1 MSKEVLL
8 VVESVSNEKG
18 VPANVI
24 FEALELALATA
35 TKKRFEDEVDLR
47 VEINRHT
54 GAYETFR
61 RWTVVEE
68 DDLDDPAIET
78 WPSKVAQTHPGA
90 QVGDVV
96 EEKIESI
103 EFGRI
108 AAQTAKQV
116 IVQKVREAERA
127 QVVDAYRERLGEIIS
142 GTVKKVTRDN
152 VIVDLGNNAE
162 ALLARE
168 DIISRETFRVGV
180 RLRAL
185 LKEIR
190 TENRGPQLI
199 LSRTAPEMLI
209 ELFRIEVPE
218 IAEGLIEVMAAS
230 RDPGSRAKI
239 AVRSKDKRIDPQG
252 ACIGMRGS
260 RVQAVSGELGG
271 ERVDIVLWDDNPAQF
286 VINAMSPAE
295 VAAIIVDEDAH
306 AMDIAV
312 GADNLAQA
320 IGRGGQNVRLASQLT
335 GWTLNVMT
343 ESDIQAKQQ
352 AETGDILRN
361 FIDEL
366 EVDEDLA
373 QVLVDEGF
381 TSLEEIAY
389 VPLEEMLNI
398 DGFDED
404 TVNELRAR
412 AKDRLLTKAI
422 ATEEKLADAHPA
434 EDLLSLEGMD
444 KDLAMEL
451 AVRGVITREDLAEQS
466 IDDLLDIDGIDDDRA
481 GKLIMAARA
490 HWFE

>member
-18 VPANVI
+18 VPAGVI

-35 TKKRFEDEVDLR
+35 TKKRYEDEVDVR
-47 VEINRHT
+47 VSINRQS
-54 GAYETFR
+54 GNYETFR
-61 RWTVVEE
+61 RWTVVADDAVENPAAELTLDEAREKKE
-68 DDLDDPAIET
+68 D
-78 WPSKVAQTHPGA
+78 AQLGELI
-90 QVGDVV
+90 

-127 QVVDAYRERLGEIIS
+127 QVVDAYRERLGEIIA
-142 GTVKKVTRDN
+142 GTVKKVTRDS

-168 DIISRETFRVGV
+168 HIIARETFRVGT
-180 RLRAL
+180 RIRAL

-190 TENRGPQLI
+190 SENRGPQLI
-199 LSRTAPEMLI
+199 LSRTAPEMII

-218 IAEGLIEVMAAS
+218 IAEGLIEIMAAA

-260 RVQAVSGELGG
+260 RVQAVSGELNG

-286 VINAMSPAE
+286 VINAMAPAE
-295 VAAIIVDEDAH
+295 VAAIIVDEDTH
-306 AMDIAV
+306 TMDIAV
-312 GADNLAQA
+312 AEDNLAQA
-320 IGRGGQNVRLASQLT
+320 IGRSGQNVRLASQLS
-335 GWTLNVMT
+335 GWTLNVMS
-343 ESDIQAKQQ
+343 EADIQAKQQ
-352 AETGDILRN
+352 AEVGDILQR
-361 FIDEL
+361 FVADL
-366 EVDEDLA
+366 GVDEELA
-373 QVLVDEGF
+373 AVLVDEGF
-381 TSLEEIAY
+381 TTLEEIAY
-389 VPLEEMLNI
+389 VPMEEMLSI
-398 DGFDED
+398 EGFDEEI
-404 TVNELRAR
+404 VNELRSR

-422 ATEEKLADAHPA
+422 ATEEKLADIHPA
-434 EDLLSLEGMD
+434 EDLLELDGMSR
-444 KDLAMEL
+444 EL
-451 AVRGVITREDLAEQS
+451 AIELALRGVATREDLAEQS
-466 IDDLLDIDGIDDDRA
+466 IDDLLEIDGMNEERA

>member
-1 MSKEVLL
+1 
-8 VVESVSNEKG
+8 
-18 VPANVI
+18 
-24 FEALELALATA
+24 
-35 TKKRFEDEVDLR
+35 
-47 VEINRHT
+47 
-54 GAYETFR
+54 
-61 RWTVVEE
+61 VVEE
-68 DDLDDPAIET
+68 ADLDDPAIET
-78 WPSKVAQTHPGA
+78 WPSKVAETHPGA

>member
-18 VPANVI
+18 VPAGVI

-35 TKKRFEDEVDLR
+35 TKKRYEDEVDLR
-47 VEINRHT
+47 VTINRQS
-54 GAYETFR
+54 GNYETFR
-61 RWTVVEE
+61 RWTVVDESQ
-68 DDLDDPAIET
+68 LDDPAIELT
-78 WPSKVAQTHPGA
+78 LEQAQERNPA
-90 QVGDVV
+90 AALGDVI
-96 EEKIESI
+96 EEKIDSI

-127 QVVDAYRERLGEIIS
+127 QVVDAYRDRVGEIIS

-168 DIISRETFRVGV
+168 DIIPRETFRVGARV
-180 RLRAL
+180 RAL

-190 TENRGPQLI
+190 GENRGPQLI
-199 LSRTAPEMLI
+199 LSRTAPLMLI

-218 IAEGLIEVMAAS
+218 IAEGLIEVMGAS

-260 RVQAVSGELGG
+260 RVQAVSGEIGG
-271 ERVDIVLWDDNPAQF
+271 ERVDIVLWDENPAQF
-286 VINAMSPAE
+286 VINAMAPAE
-295 VAAIIVDEDAH
+295 VMAIIVDEDAH

-312 GADNLAQA
+312 AEDNLAQA

-343 ESDIQAKQQ
+343 EADIQAKQ
-352 AETGDILRN
+352 AKETGDILQR
-361 FIDEL
+361 FVRDL
-366 EVDEDLA
+366 EVEEELA
-373 QVLVDEGF
+373 QALVDEGF
-381 TSLEEIAY
+381 TTLEEIAY
-389 VPLEEMLNI
+389 VPMEEMLGI
-398 DGFDED
+398 EGFDEEI
-404 TVNELRAR
+404 VNELRAR
-412 AKDRLLTKAI
+412 AKDRLLTRAI
-422 ATEEKLADAHPA
+422 ATEEKLADAQPA
-434 EDLLSLEGMD
+434 EDLLALEGMD
-444 KDLAMEL
+444 KEL
-451 AVRGVITREDLAEQS
+451 AVELAMRGVVTREDLAEQS
-466 IDDLLDIDGIDDDRA
+466 IDDLLDIDGIDENRA

>member
-18 VPANVI
+18 VPADVI
-24 FEALELALATA
+24 FEALEIALATA

-47 VEINRHT
+47 VEINRQT

-78 WPSKVAQTHPGA
+78 WPSKVALTHPGA
-90 QVGDVV
+90 NVGDVV
-96 EEKIESI
+96 EEKIDSI

-180 RLRAL
+180 RVRAL

-398 DGFDED
+398 DGFDEE

>member
-18 VPANVI
+18 VPAGVI

-47 VEINRHT
+47 VSINRQN
-54 GAYETFR
+54 GSYETFR
-61 RWTVVEE
+61 RWTVVDESE
-68 DDLDDPAIET
+68 FEDPAYQLTDDMPQAVEANAKI
-78 WPSKVAQTHPGA
+78 
-90 QVGDVV
+90 GDVL

-142 GTVKKVTRDN
+142 GTVKKVTRDS

-168 DIISRETFRVGV
+168 DIIPRETFRVGV

-218 IAEGLIEVMAAS
+218 IAEGLIEVKGAS

-312 GADNLAQA
+312 AADNLAQA

-343 ESDIQAKQQ
+343 EADIQAKQQ
-352 AETGDILRN
+352 AETGDIMQS

-366 EVDEDLA
+366 EVDEELA
-373 QVLVDEGF
+373 QVLVEEGF

-389 VPLEEMLNI
+389 VPMEEMLSI
-398 DGFDED
+398 DGFDEEI
-404 TVNELRAR
+404 VNELRAR

-422 ATEEKLADAHPA
+422 ANEEKLADAHPA
-434 EDLLSLEGMD
+434 DDLLEVEGMD
-444 KDLAMEL
+444 KALALEL
-451 AVRGVITREDLAEQS
+451 ALRGVITREDLAEQS
-466 IDDLLDIDGIDDDRA
+466 IDDLLDIDGIDEERA